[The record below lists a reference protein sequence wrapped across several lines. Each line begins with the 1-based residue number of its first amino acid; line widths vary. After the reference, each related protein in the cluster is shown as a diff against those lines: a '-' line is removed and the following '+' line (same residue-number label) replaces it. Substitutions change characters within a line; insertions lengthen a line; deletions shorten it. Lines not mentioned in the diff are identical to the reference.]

1 MSLQAIYDVVG
12 ESDRLGQ
19 KVGGE
24 RYEMASVEAG
34 KLLSIEKKENEAW
47 KVGKWETEADSAQQ
61 TTWKGSTG
69 IHWQSWVRIVV

>member
-1 MSLQAIYDVVG
+1 MEAFNKKALSCVCCYLRLETVTNVSLQTIYDVVG

-34 KLLSIEKKENEAW
+34 KLLAIEKKENEA
-47 KVGKWETEADSAQQ
+47 
-61 TTWKGSTG
+61 
-69 IHWQSWVRIVV
+69 